1 MFGLIGYEGYDQLS
15 FLQSPTELTE
25 EQWTELVDKVSASE
39 WANMVADDQV
49 TQAYSDEVYDRV
61 LIALVKEHGF
71 RQVTVPEHS
80 MYQGMYKKEKQ
91 QKGQGYWVQGPG
103 APLVLV
109 MHL

>member
-15 FLQSPTELTE
+15 FLQSPMELTE
-25 EQWTELVDKVSASE
+25 EQWTELVDRVTASE

-49 TQAYSDEVYDRV
+49 NQAYSDEVYDRV

-71 RQVTVPEHS
+71 CQVTIPEHS
-80 MYQGMYKKEKQ
+80 MHQGEYKKEKQ
-91 QKGQGYWVQGPG
+91 LGGQGYWVQGPG
-103 APLVLV
+103 APTALV